1 MEFKTKQFS
10 RLIFMLTPIIIL
22 ISFGH
27 ILLPTHEAG
36 MYINGLTIVGLSAI
50 CALVIIARKNN
61 KDEAFRSI
69 ANSFF
74 IFAGLLLLAEILW
87 VIMSYTGLVLSL
99 FYLSLILGLVCYMP
113 LIYTCWK
120 TLFSYAEYANV
131 RLLILITLFMF
142 SISLALL
149 IPIGNAVGNS
159 LVLPSMYL
167 KFIAIAYPYLDMV
180 LLLVLFLL
188 LHVYRKGKLAFYWA
202 YLTVGIL
209 LFTVGDLINA
219 VITAYDISTL
229 ENIPGSMFVM
239 AYFYLAIGFSTV
251 VYFTKRRKIMEPE
264 RLYDVRQVFMIYESG
279 LLISHVGK
287 DKGVIDKTILSG
299 MLSAVQIFIKD
310 SFRTESDKTETLKR
324 LQYGELEIHI
334 EHGKYIFLAVVLE
347 GKGTER
353 LHVRM
358 QDAITNIETNYK
370 DELRDW
376 DGDLD
381 LFSNMPE
388 HLRELFL

>member
-1 MEFKTKQFS
+1 MEFKTKRFS
-10 RLIFMLTPIIIL
+10 RLILILTPIIIL
-22 ISFGH
+22 ISFVH
-27 ILLPTHEAG
+27 VLLPMHEANL
-36 MYINGLTIVGLSAI
+36 YINGLTIIGLSAI

-74 IFAGLLLLAEILW
+74 VFAGLLLLAEILW
-87 VIMSYTGLVLSL
+87 VIMSYTGFVLSL
-99 FYLSLILGLVCYMP
+99 FYLSLILGLVCYIP

-120 TLFSYAEYANV
+120 TLFCYAEYANV

-219 VITAYDISTL
+219 VITAYDISML
-229 ENIPGSMFVM
+229 GNMPGSMFMM
-239 AYFYLAIGFSTV
+239 AYFYLTIGFATV
-251 VYFTKRRKIMEPE
+251 VYFTKRRTIMEPE
-264 RLYDVRQVFMIYESG
+264 SLYDVRQVFMIYETG
-279 LLISHVGK
+279 LLISHAGNEK
-287 DKGVIDKTILSG
+287 DVIDKTILSG
-299 MLSAVQIFIKD
+299 MLSAVQIFIKG
-310 SFRTESDKTETLKR
+310 SFRAESKKTEALKR

-334 EHGKYIFLAVVLE
+334 EHGKYIYLAVVLE

-353 LHVRM
+353 LHIRM
-358 QDAITNIETNYK
+358 RDAIASIETNY
-370 DELRDW
+370 EEQLSEW

-381 LFSNMPE
+381 LFDNMPE